1 MRGTT
6 YVSTSFRT
14 GFPRTFIKRRGNAAP
29 TLLFVELI
37 KKTYQIHNRTDTKY
51 ISSIKKQKAYLV
63 NVDVYIIPNI

>member
-29 TLLFVELI
+29 TLLFVVLTKVHPWGGDEKKTKLLNQQHIELI
-37 KKTYQIHNRTDTKY
+37 
-51 ISSIKKQKAYLV
+51 IKPL
-63 NVDVYIIPNI
+63 